1 MNLLRRPCCKHVKV
15 PRQRAAGWAGWLVP
29 SVLLV
34 LMPKCPACFAAYV
47 AVASG
52 IGMSL
57 PVASAARMT
66 LIVLCVAALVFLA
79 GRPVSRRLAA
89 WRHGRVDRRSTLL

>member
-15 PRQRAAGWAGWLVP
+15 PRQRAAGLVGWVVP

-47 AVASG
+47 ALASG
-52 IGMSL
+52 IGLSL
-57 PVASAARMT
+57 PVATAARMT
-66 LIVLCVAALVFLA
+66 LIVLCVAALACLA
-79 GRPVSRRLAA
+79 GRPLCRRLRA
-89 WRHGRVDRRSTLL
+89 RRQVETDGRGR